1 MQERFHDEKEAEKR
15 RRKNEKPAILWL
27 AKTIKADDKEI
38 KKVLK
43 QVRDGPCPYR
53 TILIKKRSGGKR
65 ELNVPS
71 ESLKKIQKKIN
82 KRILKDFAIAENVYG
97 FSGGSIIDAIKPHLK
112 AGSILC
118 VDIKNAFPS
127 VSFFQLFNFLTKGR
141 EIRYADRMGIQ
152 SSFWYGPYHKAI
164 VEFKPGYMSWYA
176 ARMITQLTTFKNQLP
191 QGAPTSPR
199 LFDIFCKP
207 LDDRLNEFARNVRGT
222 YTRYADNIFF
232 SMPDQEFPKPVKNAV
247 SHRMRKE
254 GFVPH
259 KFKIGKLDQ
268 ETLRI
273 LGLNLI
279 DQKIHNTRDFKRALK
294 LSIHHMNWLMEN
306 EKRNTPEFEKAW
318 QKLRGQMNFALT
330 DTLPE
335 KLLND
340 YLELEKR
347 LKESSD

>member
-27 AKTIKADDKEI
+27 AKTIKADEKEI

-43 QVRDGPCPYR
+43 QVRNGPCPYK

-65 ELNVPS
+65 ELNIPS
-71 ESLKKIQKKIN
+71 ESLKKIQRKIS
-82 KRILKDFAIAENVYG
+82 KRILGDFPVAKNVYG
-97 FSGGSIIDAIKPHLK
+97 FSGGSIIDAIKPHLG
-112 AGSILC
+112 AGTILC

-127 VSFFQLFNFLTKGR
+127 IGPFMVFNLLTKGR
-141 EIRYADRMGIQ
+141 EVRYLDHITAESQ
-152 SSFWYGPYHKAI
+152 YLWYGPYHQA
-164 VEFKPGYMSWYA
+164 VAEFTPGYLSWYA
-176 ARMITQLTTFKNQLP
+176 ARIVTQLIVFKDQLP
-191 QGAPTSPR
+191 QGAPTSPK

-207 LDDRLNEFARNVRGT
+207 LDEKLNEFARSVRGT

-232 SMPDQEFPKPVKNAV
+232 SMPDKEFPKPIKNAV

-259 KFKIGKLDQ
+259 KFKMGKLDQ
-268 ETLRI
+268 EALRI

-279 DQKIHNTRDFKRALK
+279 DQKIHNTRDFKKALK
-294 LSIHHMNWLMEN
+294 LSIHHTNWLLDN
-306 EKRNTPEFEKAW
+306 RKSDTPEFEKAY
-318 QKLRGQMNFALT
+318 QKLRGQMNFAIT
-330 DTLPE
+330 DTLPK

-347 LKESSD
+347 LK